1 VIYFELS
8 DKIKEYSIHD
18 VRQLGMSHL
27 KDDGYKKL
35 SRDIIKEWST
45 VVDGVV
51 DGDVDLNSVSK
62 SYAEVAR
69 NYLVYKTLKVAAT
82 YKQHNENFDA
92 LSCVE
97 DDYNPEIIYDM
108 VQLQAKDLSHI
119 TRKIFQTLAFLLYD
133 VYEFSSNGKSHQFE
147 FEDIKSRCQKRVW
160 HEKQDDDDSKNN
172 PIKVALVA
180 NARIAP
186 PFMDIEF
193 VIRDNVDQNAKITL
207 SSLSSGERQQIYAI
221 SSILYHLDNLNSV
234 RYDTSAKDRIAYQN
248 ILVILEEVELYFHP
262 ELQQQFIK
270 YLLDGIEQI
279 PLVNL
284 NAIHIIIVT
293 HSPYVLSDIPKN
305 NVLALGKNGLPTITP
320 LLTFCGNI
328 HEMLKN
334 SFFLSNGSQGYFAQ
348 WEVGYLLA
356 CLDIHKKYNNQND
369 WLDFIAQL
377 LSTRDERDPNYVL
390 ALKYKENDN
399 NDQQYTFDYSRFK
412 QDYSESKLNNRIQII
427 DEPLLRKILAQ
438 KLMDAFSNPNPSSE
452 KARLQAQLK
461 EIQDRLNQLE
471 SK

>member
-1 VIYFELS
+1 
-8 DKIKEYSIHD
+8 
-18 VRQLGMSHL
+18 
-27 KDDGYKKL
+27 
-35 SRDIIKEWST
+35 
-45 VVDGVV
+45 
-51 DGDVDLNSVSK
+51 
-62 SYAEVAR
+62 
-69 NYLVYKTLKVAAT
+69 
-82 YKQHNENFDA
+82 
-92 LSCVE
+92 
-97 DDYNPEIIYDM
+97 M
-108 VQLQAKDLSHI
+108 VQLQAQDLSHI
-119 TRKIFQTLAFLLYD
+119 TRKILQTLAFLLYD

-147 FEDIKSRCQKRVW
+147 FEDIESRWEKRVW
-160 HEKQDDDDSKNN
+160 HEKQNDDDLYNN

-193 VIRDNVDQNAKITL
+193 AIRDNVDQNAKITL

-234 RYDTSAKDRIAYQN
+234 RYDSSAKDRIAYQN
-248 ILVILEEVELYFHP
+248 ILIILEEVELYFHP

-279 PLVNL
+279 PLESL
-284 NAIHIIIVT
+284 NAVHIIIVT

-334 SFFLSNGSQGYFAQ
+334 SFFSSNGSQGYFAQ

-438 KLMDAFSNPNPSSE
+438 KLMDAFPNSE
-452 KARLQAQLK
+452 KAKLQVQLEDIRL
-461 EIQDRLNQLE
+461 RLNQLE
-471 SK
+471 PK